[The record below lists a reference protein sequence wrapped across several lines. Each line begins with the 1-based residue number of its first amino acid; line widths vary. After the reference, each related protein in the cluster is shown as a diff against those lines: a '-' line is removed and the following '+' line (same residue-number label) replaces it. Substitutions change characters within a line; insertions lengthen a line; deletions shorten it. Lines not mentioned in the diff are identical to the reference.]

1 MRILVIGA
9 SRGIGLETVQT
20 ALAEGHRVRAF
31 ARSAGRIGL
40 SHRSLEKLPGDA
52 LDPDAVD
59 RALDGVDAVVQAMG
73 VPLRDLA
80 RPVTLFS
87 AATRTL
93 LPAMERRG
101 VRRLLCVTGF
111 GAGDSRRAVGCL
123 QRVPFR
129 LLLGRA
135 YDDKDEQERL
145 VRASALDW
153 TIVRPGILVPGPGL
167 GRYRVLAAPSQWRNG
182 FIARADVADFIV
194 RQLDGTE
201 YLGQA
206 PVLVCA

>member
-1 MRILVIGA
+1 MRVLVIGA
-9 SRGIGLETVQT
+9 SRGIGLETVRT
-20 ALAEGHRVRAF
+20 ALAEGHRVRAL

-40 SHRSLEKLPGDA
+40 SHRGLEKRPGDA
-52 LDPDAVD
+52 LDPYTVD
-59 RALDGVDAVVQAMG
+59 RALDGGDAVVQAMG

-80 RPVTLFS
+80 RPVSLFS
-87 AATRTL
+87 AATRAL

-101 VRRLLCVTGF
+101 VRRLVCVTGF

-145 VRASALDW
+145 VRESGLDW
-153 TIVRPGILVPGPGL
+153 TIVRPGILAPGPGF
-167 GRYRVLAAPSQWRNG
+167 GRYRVLAAPAQWRNG
-182 FIARADVADFIV
+182 LISRADVAHFIV
-194 RQLDGTE
+194 QQLARTD
-201 YLGQA
+201 YLRQA